1 MSEPAILNMDALLG
15 ILGSALQRTEMP
27 TGRAEAPLRSQRA
40 SKHHHAG
47 LRPGWKFSGLRPGSK
62 KKVTKVGKQQALIDL
77 QARAY
82 NASGRSRNP
91 DYHMPLHEHGLQ
103 RQRSQGKGAWKTWSV
118 PAILR
123 AGFSAEKSTHRQI
136 ASSIE
141 GAGHRHAAASRFVI
155 AESIME
161 GQREGLKK
169 LALQVSDEVKPL
181 KLVYA
186 IKNIM
191 FDESTFDLSF
201 ADGIRASYSVLCS
214 HAQLTY
220 RVEGRDVVHD
230 EHIPRSPSVLSP
242 VMNSA
247 TMHAAL
253 SAGPCGFAQTLHG
266 NVKFLGT
273 LTTSDAHAA
282 NVRLLKFVD
291 QELGQNHFF
300 IPSLCL
306 QHRVGNIVE
315 QLTKFLG
322 NLGGNFSVSKV
333 LNKGNLLKALRQKAA
348 AILRERLVLLDE
360 TPAAVIEEW
369 SQAQLCAQDLVQLCM
384 SFDELEPTRS
394 GTHREAFQRFTTFFA
409 GPWTGPRAP
418 PVLCGLVWESGFL
431 DYLLLGDF
439 TLLVYSLFSQV
450 TKFSCWQ
457 VGLLPSYK
465 FQAVRLA

>member
-1 MSEPAILNMDALLG
+1 MSMACSAKHPRAKVLG
-15 ILGSALQRTEMP
+15 RHGQCLPFSELGSALRRARTA
-27 TGRAEAPLRSQRA
+27 R
-40 SKHHHAG
+40 
-47 LRPGWKFSGLRPGSK
+47 
-62 KKVTKVGKQQALIDL
+62 L
-77 QARAY
+77 QARLKVRVTDTQLQVAL
-82 NASGRSRNP
+82 S
-91 DYHMPLHEHGLQ
+91 LH
-103 RQRSQGKGAWKTWSV
+103 
-118 PAILR
+118 
-123 AGFSAEKSTHRQI
+123 
-136 ASSIE
+136 
-141 GAGHRHAAASRFVI
+141 
-155 AESIME
+155 
-161 GQREGLKK
+161 KK

-230 EHIPRSPSVLSP
+230 EHIDGSPSVHSP

-253 SAGPCGFAQTLHG
+253 SAGPGGFAQTLHG

-315 QLTKFLG
+315 Q
-322 NLGGNFSVSKV
+322 
-333 LNKGNLLKALRQKAA
+333 
-348 AILRERLVLLDE
+348 
-360 TPAAVIEEW
+360 
-369 SQAQLCAQDLVQLCM
+369 
-384 SFDELEPTRS
+384 
-394 GTHREAFQRFTTFFA
+394 
-409 GPWTGPRAP
+409 
-418 PVLCGLVWESGFL
+418 
-431 DYLLLGDF
+431 
-439 TLLVYSLFSQV
+439 
-450 TKFSCWQ
+450 
-457 VGLLPSYK
+457 
-465 FQAVRLA
+465 